1 MEMSGV
7 FMEFI
12 VLYNKYMESTKNN
25 YSIGMKFKM
34 RFEGE
39 EAPEQRTKLSDHIDL
54 KETLRGAKVFCI
66 SAGEDGKACI
76 PSATT
81 PSG

>member
-1 MEMSGV
+1 
-7 FMEFI
+7 
-12 VLYNKYMESTKNN
+12 MESTKNN
-25 YSIGMKFKM
+25 YSIGMRFKI

-39 EAPEQRTKLSDHIDL
+39 EAPAQRTKLSDHIDL
-54 KETLRGAKVFCI
+54 KETLRGAEALCI

-76 PSATT
+76 PLATT